1 MVSYAV
7 TGASRGLG
15 FEHIRQL
22 SANPS
27 NIIFALVRNTTSSP
41 KLTAL
46 AASNP
51 NVHILPG
58 DLNSITQ
65 LQEAAEKV
73 SSVTGG
79 SLDILINNGA
89 YLDTETP
96 GFPATSL
103 SSPENIEKVNNAFY
117 KGIDTN
123 VLGAIHVTNTFL
135 PLILKGTEKK
145 IIHISS
151 AMGDSTLVLKGGI
164 AGAVS
169 YSATKAML
177 NLVVAKF
184 AVELA
189 GQGVLILS
197 LSPGW
202 VDTDEGEPTPESK
215 AGQQYLLSLFQKY
228 DPKIKGRTAKEVSVK
243 DQLETIG
250 RVTMESSGKMISQHG
265 NEDWF

>member
-15 FEHIRQL
+15 FEYIRQL
-22 SANPS
+22 SATPS
-27 NIIFALVRNTTSSP
+27 NIVFALVRNTTSSA

-51 NVHILPG
+51 NVHILQG
-58 DLNSITQ
+58 DLTSPTQ
-65 LQEAAEKV
+65 LQEAAQKV

-89 YLDTETP
+89 YLDVETP
-96 GFPATSL
+96 GFPPTSL
-103 SSPENIEKVNNAFY
+103 SSPENVEKVGNAFH
-117 KGIDTN
+117 KGVDTN
-123 VLGAIHVTNTFL
+123 VLGAIHVTNAFL
-135 PLILKGTEKK
+135 PLILKGTQKK
-145 IIHISS
+145 IIHVSS
-151 AMGDSTLVLKGGI
+151 AMGDSALVLK
-164 AGAVS
+164 AGVWPAVS

-189 GQGVLILS
+189 GQGVLVLS
-197 LSPGW
+197 LSPGF
-202 VDTDEGEPTPESK
+202 VDTDESEPTPESQ
-215 AGQQYLLSLFQKY
+215 AGVQYLLSSFQKV
-228 DPKIKGRTAKEVSVK
+228 DPKITGRTTPEISVR

-250 RVTMESSGKMISQHG
+250 GVTMESSGKMISQHG